1 MGSLFLWISVDS
13 LCKGPQNGRLSSN
26 HLSSKDDFVASLT
39 VGGLIAV
46 SITAAT
52 LGAKSHIVVPAY
64 APLVKSVASGPA
76 AKARLVTVT
85 GADFTFDAPE
95 TIPAGVTEFRFVN
108 KGPSIHHMQILKL
121 IDGKTFEDLGT
132 ALANPGPP
140 PAWIKMLGGPNAPA
154 PGTES
159 NATLTL
165 EPGNYAIICFVDI
178 GGPPHFTK
186 GMVRQLTV
194 VPSQGAAAPNPKA
207 DITASLF
214 DYSFTLSS
222 PIRAGAHTIRVDN
235 TGPQTHEMELLRL
248 APGKSVA
255 DFVAWLGDMK
265 GPPPAKPI
273 GGIAAI
279 ESGMSQLFTADFAPG
294 EYALVC
300 FIPDAKDGK
309 PHYAHGMTKQFTVN

>member
-1 MGSLFLWISVDS
+1 MVDS
-13 LCKGPQNGRLSSN
+13 AATPLSSE
-26 HLSSKDDFVASLT
+26 DGFVASVT
-39 VGGLIAV
+39 AVGLMAV

-52 LGAKSHIVVPAY
+52 LGAKSHIVVPTY
-64 APLVKSVASGPA
+64 EPLVKSIASAPA
-76 AKARLVTVT
+76 AKARVVTVT

-121 IDGKTFEDLGT
+121 TGGKTFDDLRA
-132 ALANPGPP
+132 ALASKGPP

-159 NATLTL
+159 NATLSL

-186 GMVRQLTV
+186 GMVRQLEV
-194 VPSQGAAAPNPKA
+194 VPAKGAGTRKPKA

-214 DYSFTLSS
+214 DYSFKLST
-222 PIRAGAHTIRVDN
+222 PIRAGAHTIRVHN
-235 TGPQTHEMELLRL
+235 AGKQAHEVELIQL
-248 APGKSVA
+248 APGKSVG
-255 DFVAWLGDMK
+255 DFIAWLGDVK

-279 ESGMSQLFTADFAPG
+279 EPGASQFFKADFAPG
-294 EYALVC
+294 NYALVC

-309 PHYAHGMTKQFTVN
+309 PHYVHGMTKQFSVN

>member
-1 MGSLFLWISVDS
+1 MV
-13 LCKGPQNGRLSSN
+13 
-26 HLSSKDDFVASLT
+26 V
-39 VGGLIAV
+39 GLIAV

-52 LGAKSHIVVPAY
+52 LGARNHVVPAHT
-64 APLVKSVASGPA
+64 PLVKSIASAPA
-76 AKARLVTVT
+76 AKARVVTVI

-108 KGPSIHHMQILKL
+108 KGPSLHHMQILKL
-121 IDGKTFEDLGT
+121 TGGKTFDDLRT
-132 ALANPGPP
+132 ALATQGPP

-159 NATLTL
+159 NATLAL

-186 GMVRQLTV
+186 GMIRALKVA
-194 VPSQGAAAPNPKA
+194 PAKGASAPKPKA
-207 DITASLF
+207 DITATLF
-214 DYSFTLSS
+214 DYGFRLSS
-222 PIRAGAHTIRVDN
+222 PIRAGSHTIRIHN
-235 TGPQTHEMELLRL
+235 TGPQAHEVELVQL
-248 APGKSVA
+248 APGKSVG
-255 DFVAWLGDMK
+255 DFVAWVGDMK

-279 ESGMSQLFTADFAPG
+279 ERGMSQSFSANFAPG
-294 EYALVC
+294 NYAFVC

-309 PHYAHGMTKQFTVN
+309 PHYVHGMTQQFSVN

>member
-1 MGSLFLWISVDS
+1 M
-13 LCKGPQNGRLSSN
+13 
-26 HLSSKDDFVASLT
+26 ASLT
-39 VGGLIAV
+39 VVSFIAV
-46 SITAAT
+46 SVTAAT
-52 LGAKSHIVVPAY
+52 LGAKSHIVVPTY
-64 APLVKSVASGPA
+64 APLVKSIASAPA
-76 AKARLVTVT
+76 AKARVVTVT

-108 KGPSIHHMQILKL
+108 KGPSIHHMQILEL
-121 IDGKTFEDLGT
+121 TGGKTFDDFRA
-132 ALANPGPP
+132 ALASQGPP

-159 NATLTL
+159 NATLAL

-186 GMVRQLTV
+186 GMVRPLQV
-194 VPSQGAAAPNPKA
+194 VPAKSAGARKPKA

-214 DYSFTLSS
+214 DYNFKFSS
-222 PIRAGAHTIRVDN
+222 PIRAGVHTIKVHN
-235 TGPQTHEMELLRL
+235 TGKQAHEVELIQL

-273 GGIAAI
+273 GGIAGI
-279 ESGMSQLFTADFAPG
+279 EPGMSQFFKADFAPG
-294 EYALVC
+294 NYALVC

-309 PHYAHGMTKQFTVN
+309 PHYVHGMTQQFSVN

>member
-1 MGSLFLWISVDS
+1 MVGSAATTTYHARM
-13 LCKGPQNGRLSSN
+13 N
-26 HLSSKDDFVASLT
+26 FVASLT

-46 SITAAT
+46 SVTAAT

-64 APLVKSVASGPA
+64 APLVKSIASGPA
-76 AKARLVTVT
+76 AKARVVTVT

-95 TIPAGVTEFRFVN
+95 TIPAGVTEFRFLN

-121 IDGKTFEDLGT
+121 TEGKTFDDLSA

-194 VPSQGAAAPNPKA
+194 VPSKGAAAPKPKA
-207 DITASLF
+207 DITTSLF

-222 PIRAGAHTIRVDN
+222 SIRAGAHTIRVN
-235 TGPQTHEMELLRL
+235 NNGPQTHEVELVRL

-255 DFVAWLGDMK
+255 DFVAWLSEMK

-279 ESGMSQLFTADFAPG
+279 EPGMSQLFTADFAPG